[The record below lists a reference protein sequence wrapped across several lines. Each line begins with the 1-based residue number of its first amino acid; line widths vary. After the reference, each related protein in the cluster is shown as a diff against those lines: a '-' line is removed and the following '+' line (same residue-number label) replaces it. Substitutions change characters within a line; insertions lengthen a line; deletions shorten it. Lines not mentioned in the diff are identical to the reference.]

1 MNLSEHI
8 DTIVAAAPVAAAL
21 DTDQNSSRI
30 DMAEYEGVMFI
41 VPITDSVATGVAS
54 LTIEQNSEDSDT
66 GMVAL
71 DGAVAAATCVVDDDL
86 NGKSLI
92 VDIYRPQKRYM
103 QAVLT
108 SATANIGFGNV
119 IAIRYQGRRMP
130 VPVGAT
136 IASRIT
142 LASPDEK
149 AA

>member
-8 DTIVAAAPVAAAL
+8 DTIVAAAPVAAAV
-21 DTDQNSSRI
+21 DIDQNSSRI

-41 VPITDSVATGVAS
+41 VPVTDSVATGVAA
-54 LTIEQNSEDSDT
+54 LTVEQNDADSDD

-71 DGAVAAATCVVDDDL
+71 DGAVATATCAVDDDL

-92 VDIYRPQKRYM
+92 VDVYRPQKQYV

-108 SATANIGFGNV
+108 SKTALVGFGNV
-119 IAIRYQGRRMP
+119 IAIRYQGRRKP